1 MKIHSVPGGIRFRG
15 LCVSKKMLRIF
26 FEKGDRAEFGPQS
39 TFSTYMPPKKWLK
52 FVFAFGE
59 NSCGELF

>member
-26 FEKGDRAEFGPQS
+26 FEKGVRAEFGPQS
-39 TFSTYMPPKKWLK
+39 TFSTYMPPKK
-52 FVFAFGE
+52 
-59 NSCGELF
+59 